1 MNDTLHLMAVNIV
14 TYVNVRECQGILDSY
29 EMKQPESASQL
40 LGISRPIQDNFAT
53 LRLFYVHYHLLSKL
67 VSENVLFKSRDLY

>member
-1 MNDTLHLMAVNIV
+1 MNDTLHLMAVTIV
-14 TYVNVRECQGILDSY
+14 TYVNVRECQGILGSY

-53 LRLFYVHYHLLSKL
+53 LRHFYAHYHRRSKL
-67 VSENVLFKSRDLY
+67 VSESVLLKSRDLY